1 MHEELDKLI
10 ESLHKRDGRV
20 MERLRRGSASG
31 EALLREIVLDTET
44 TGLDP
49 FDGHRVVEIG
59 CVELVN
65 CIPTGR
71 VWHCHVNPEREVPY
85 QAFEVHGLSTEF
97 LRDKPRFAE
106 LADDMLAFIEGAVLV
121 MHNAAFD
128 FGFLNAELERAARPL
143 LRWDRVVDTL
153 ALARRRHPGAPCSLD
168 ALCKRYGIDLS
179 EREKHG
185 ALLDCR
191 LLAGVYVELVGGHQ
205 ARLDFAI
212 NGAQAAL
219 LGANAGAIQP
229 RPRPLAPRLSA
240 AEIEAHRRFRR
251 DARRRG
257 ALAPLLILRLLA
269 SLRLREV
276 LRVEPAEIDRVEH
289 QRREA
294 PIADHVG
301 KHAAQEREQQR
312 RAIDEQHRLEQV
324 LRNPGEA
331 EQPAIDQLDIVDD
344 ALVALGVHL
353 ELERDLVSVLAAR
366 PGIHVDADLEL
377 RVLPGPLQRL
387 RRARALE
394 GEVLDVLG
402 EHGELGLLARARCGL
417 RRRRGRLGGAVA
429 IRLRGFAFRL
439 LFRHLGFQPSSVWLA
454 RDRQAPQIPRGA

>member
-1 MHEELDKLI
+1 M
-10 ESLHKRDGRV
+10 
-20 MERLRRGSASG
+20 
-31 EALLREIVLDTET
+31 REIVLDTET

-65 CIPTGR
+65 CIPSGR

-143 LRWDRVVDTL
+143 LKWDCVVDTL

-168 ALCKRYGIDLS
+168 ALCKRYGVDLS

-191 LLAGVYVELVGGHQ
+191 LLAAVYVELVGGHQ

-219 LGANAGAIQP
+219 LGAHAEAIEP

-240 AEIEAHRRFRR
+240 AEIEAHRAFI
-251 DARRRG
+251 ATLG
-257 ALAPLLILRLLA
+257 AEALWLRY
-269 SLRLREV
+269 
-276 LRVEPAEIDRVEH
+276 
-289 QRREA
+289 
-294 PIADHVG
+294 
-301 KHAAQEREQQR
+301 
-312 RAIDEQHRLEQV
+312 
-324 LRNPGEA
+324 
-331 EQPAIDQLDIVDD
+331 
-344 ALVALGVHL
+344 
-353 ELERDLVSVLAAR
+353 
-366 PGIHVDADLEL
+366 
-377 RVLPGPLQRL
+377 
-387 RRARALE
+387 
-394 GEVLDVLG
+394 
-402 EHGELGLLARARCGL
+402 
-417 RRRRGRLGGAVA
+417 
-429 IRLRGFAFRL
+429 
-439 LFRHLGFQPSSVWLA
+439 
-454 RDRQAPQIPRGA
+454 